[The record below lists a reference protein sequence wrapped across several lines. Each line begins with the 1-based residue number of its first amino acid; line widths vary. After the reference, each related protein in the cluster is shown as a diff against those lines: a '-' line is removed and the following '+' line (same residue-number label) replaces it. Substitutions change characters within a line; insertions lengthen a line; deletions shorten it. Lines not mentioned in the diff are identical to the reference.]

1 MPDTNHL
8 IEWNWNSQFSSLI
21 QSFLPALT
29 LFFNKVSQEHVLFF
43 LKDNNF
49 VILNMISAFIYNI
62 VGYRASYYEIKTWV

>member
-8 IEWNWNSQFSSLI
+8 IEWNWNSQFN
-21 QSFLPALT
+21 ALT
-29 LFFNKVSQEHVLFF
+29 LFFKKVSQEHVLFF